1 MNVTGHGGREPS
13 VLLLRTRRDLPELPA
28 VIELLNQILR
38 RLGLC
43 SGYFTLNTYGNANQD
58 ATHYAPDDPIP
69 QSITSADFRT
79 PYMQRTKC
87 AKN

>member
-1 MNVTGHGGREPS
+1 
-13 VLLLRTRRDLPELPA
+13 

-38 RLGLC
+38 RLGLR

-69 QSITSADFRT
+69 QSIASAYFRT
-79 PYMQRTKC
+79 PIC
-87 AKN
+87 NE